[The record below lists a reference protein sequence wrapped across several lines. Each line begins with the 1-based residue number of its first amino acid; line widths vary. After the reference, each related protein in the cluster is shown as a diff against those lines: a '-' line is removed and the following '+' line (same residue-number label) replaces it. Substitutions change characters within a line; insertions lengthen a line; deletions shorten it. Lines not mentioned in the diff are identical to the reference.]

1 MVSNQ
6 RMLTMPMKRRVVNW
20 VWEDEDAQKV
30 FREWSPFPD
39 RGAASRLV
47 DGIEEF
53 LEMSPPLDILDV
65 GCGNGRHAIELCRR
79 GHTVKAID
87 VAKLYL
93 DEAKRLAEQAGVSVD
108 FHFQRGSELTET
120 AAYDVVLAL
129 DHVIGFMSTEEVV
142 KHFTAIHRSLRHGG
156 VFLYTFQGPRHI
168 PEREFGPEHPVK
180 NWGENDGRFILSEK
194 HYSDGCREEHNIVI
208 DTNTGEIVEY
218 FEYQRAYGFKAVV
231 NLLEEAGFLA
241 VQVYNNFHREPAS
254 NADFFVFVCR
264 RQ

>member
-1 MVSNQ
+1 MS
-6 RMLTMPMKRRVVNW
+6 MIRRVVNW

-39 RGAASRLV
+39 RYAASRMV
-47 DGIEEF
+47 DRIENF
-53 LEMSPPLDILDV
+53 LEISPPLDILDV
-65 GCGNGRHAIELCRR
+65 GCGNGRHAIELCQR

-93 DEAKRLAEQAGVSVD
+93 DEAKRLAEQVGVSVD
-108 FHFQRGSELTET
+108 FHLQRGSALTET

-142 KHFTAIHRSLRHGG
+142 KHFAAIYRSLRHGG

-168 PEREFGPEHPVK
+168 PARELGPEHPVK

-194 HYSDGCREEHNIVI
+194 CYSDGCREERNIVI

-218 FEYQRAYGFKAVV
+218 FEYQRAYGLQVVV
-231 NLLEEAGFLA
+231 NLLEEAGFLS
-241 VQVYNNFHREPAS
+241 VQVYNNFDREPAS

>member
-1 MVSNQ
+1 
-6 RMLTMPMKRRVVNW
+6 MPMKRRVVNW

-39 RGAASRLV
+39 QDEAGRLV
-47 DGIEEF
+47 DQIEDF

-65 GCGNGRHAIELCRR
+65 GCGNGRHAIELSQR
-79 GHTVKAID
+79 GYTVKAID

-93 DEAKRLAEQAGVSVD
+93 DEAKRLAERAGVSVD
-108 FHFQRGSELTET
+108 FHLQRGSELTET

-142 KHFTAIHRSLRHGG
+142 KHFAAIYRSLRQGG

-168 PEREFGPEHPVK
+168 PARELGPEHPVK
-180 NWGENDGRFILSEK
+180 NWIENDGRFILSMK
-194 HYSDGCREEHNIVI
+194 SYSDGCREEHSIVI

-218 FEYQRAYGFKAVV
+218 CEYQRAYGLPAVG
-231 NLLEEAGFLA
+231 NLLKEAGFST
-241 VQVYNNFHREPAS
+241 VQAYKNFDREPAS
-254 NADFFVFVCR
+254 NDNFSVFASR
-264 RQ
+264 F